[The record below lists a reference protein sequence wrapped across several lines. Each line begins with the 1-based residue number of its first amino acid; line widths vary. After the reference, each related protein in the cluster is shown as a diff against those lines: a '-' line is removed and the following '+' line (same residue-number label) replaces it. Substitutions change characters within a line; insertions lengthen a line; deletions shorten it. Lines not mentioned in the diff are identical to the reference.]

1 LTARVNEERPASFT
15 YEVTPPENWS
25 ELLADRVRHHMKT
38 FDLYVN
44 FGSLAGVESS
54 ECRESLRK
62 AYKTSGGMM
71 GVRNE
76 LLDRAHSCGAQH
88 LNNWRS
94 AMYRGAAASDWYCE
108 EGFNYD

>member
-1 LTARVNEERPASFT
+1 
-15 YEVTPPENWS
+15 
-25 ELLADRVRHHMKT
+25 
-38 FDLYVN
+38 
-44 FGSLAGVESS
+44 
-54 ECRESLRK
+54 
-62 AYKTSGGMM
+62 MM